1 MPKIPTSFNNIKVGY
16 ISETEGYIKD
26 VSIADAN
33 AYEKLNPGTSFI
45 FIGGDKKVKYL
56 SIEHSHPH
64 Q

>member
-1 MPKIPTSFNNIKVGY
+1 MPIVPPSLDIIKVGY

-45 FIGGDKKVKYL
+45 FIGGDKKVKY
-56 SIEHSHPH
+56 
-64 Q
+64 